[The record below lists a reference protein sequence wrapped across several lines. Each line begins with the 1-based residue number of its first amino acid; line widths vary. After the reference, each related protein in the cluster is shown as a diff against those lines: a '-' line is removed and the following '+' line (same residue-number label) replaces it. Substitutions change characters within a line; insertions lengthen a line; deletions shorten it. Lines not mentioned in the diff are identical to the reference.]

1 MSGKSI
7 IHFVKG
13 EIIRVC
19 FAILMSICDDM
30 KDDWQN
36 YASLH
41 IGLLPLNDLVYRFKG
56 IEW

>member
-19 FAILMSICDDM
+19 FAILLSICDDM
-30 KDDWQN
+30 KDD
-36 YASLH
+36 
-41 IGLLPLNDLVYRFKG
+41 
-56 IEW
+56 